1 VPPGAATYHVGVFSV
16 SPAEILTIAVV
27 ALLVFGPK
35 RLPEIA
41 RKAGKILSD
50 IRNVANDLKT
60 GLEDE
65 YQDTLEPLKDIRDTM
80 KDAIAGVEKEVKDA
94 AREVSLDAATDA
106 PVTGPASE
114 SEPDEDPGDE
124 CS

>member
-27 ALLVFGPK
+27 GLLVFGPK

-60 GLEDE
+60 GLEEE
-65 YQDTLEPLKDIRDTM
+65 YEDTLEPLKDIRDTM
-80 KDAIAGVEKEVKDA
+80 KDAIAGVGGGLKDA
-94 AREVSLDAATDA
+94 GGEVSLDAVTDA

-114 SEPDEDPGDE
+114 SETDEDPGDE
-124 CS
+124 GS